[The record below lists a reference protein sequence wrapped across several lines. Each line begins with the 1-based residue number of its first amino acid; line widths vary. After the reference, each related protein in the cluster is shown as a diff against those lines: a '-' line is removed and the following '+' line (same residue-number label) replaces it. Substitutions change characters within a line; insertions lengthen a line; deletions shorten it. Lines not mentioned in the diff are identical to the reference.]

1 MLSANEPTLPDMRNV
16 WSTVKRP
23 ALRLTV
29 TSVAAMRSSFCF
41 RTCGDNVLA
50 VSDRCEHCLAHGWAQ
65 CTNAE
70 ASPYQ
75 AGPKVAKTRSDRTVI
90 STERVKLARAV
101 APAEVIALESATLR
115 ASRFGLRSPRVPPS
129 CTAVRRRPRTRTLSG
144 RISVGFVPGGYYTRN
159 PPKCITSSKEEQ
171 NSFAQETKFGFC
183 FI

>member
-1 MLSANEPTLPDMRNV
+1 MTVFFPKACSSSCASPVCFETFSIGWCGACNFSATTSRNTYACYGLDRKHGTEFADPALLSAKSGHSYVLSANERTLPDMRNV

-23 ALRLTV
+23 AMRLTV

-75 AGPKVAKTRSDRTVI
+75 AGPKVAKSRSDRTVI

-101 APAEVIALESATLR
+101 APA
-115 ASRFGLRSPRVPPS
+115 G
-129 CTAVRRRPRTRTLSG
+129 
-144 RISVGFVPGGYYTRN
+144 
-159 PPKCITSSKEEQ
+159 
-171 NSFAQETKFGFC
+171 
-183 FI
+183 